1 MSSNGQRKPPRPR
14 IEMRTTAPPEEAAA
28 VVAAIE
34 RFLAETAPAPAARE
48 TVSPWQR
55 AALLEGVGLSAAQA
69 GDPWGEPRGWG
80 SPASHR
86 PA

>member
-1 MSSNGQRKPPRPR
+1 
-14 IEMRTTAPPEEAAA
+14 MRSAAPPEEAAA

-34 RFLAETAPAPAARE
+34 QFLAETAPAPAAGPA
-48 TVSPWQR
+48 VNAWQR
-55 AALLEGVGLSAAQA
+55 AALLEGVGGHGGQV

-80 SPASHR
+80 ASGSRR